1 MSNTSETSPL
11 LRVFGAPLRY
21 LQGPG
26 AIHQLGAQVAS
37 LAPSAALIS
46 DRFVLDLVGDRVAAS
61 CKAAGVRLSTCEFSG
76 DITPAEVQR
85 LVGQLAQDK
94 PGVVIAAGGGKGIDV
109 GKAVAKVLG
118 AHVVTVPTVASNDAP
133 TSKIFVLYDEQHRL
147 LSVEHMTHNPAAV
160 VVDTDLIAAAP
171 VKLLL
176 AGIGDALSKKFEVE
190 RCAAAG
196 GLNIYGG
203 LGTQAALALAD
214 LSYRSVREHAE
225 SAIQAV
231 QRGTPDVHL
240 ESLVEATVLLSGL
253 CFENGGLS
261 VSHAMTRGLSAIAG
275 TATSLHGLQV
285 AYGLLVQ
292 LTLEEREPTFMAE
305 LRGFYSRIGLPQD
318 LGELGLARTA
328 TDEEIETIS
337 RLTMT
342 APHVRNFPTALS
354 AERIALAIRSVEAER
369 TR

>member
-1 MSNTSETSPL
+1 MSEPVTTPPL
-11 LRVFGAPLRY
+11 LRIFGGPLRY

-26 AIHQLGAQVAS
+26 ALDQLGAQVAM
-37 LAPSAALIS
+37 LATSAVLIS
-46 DRFVLDLVGDRVAAS
+46 DRFVIDLVGDRVATSCQAS
-61 CKAAGVRLSTCEFSG
+61 GVQLTTCEFSG
-76 DITPAEVQR
+76 DITPAEVRR
-85 LVGQLAQDK
+85 LVDQLSQIR

-109 GKAVAKVLG
+109 GKAVARALG

-133 TSKIFVLYDEQHRL
+133 TSKIFVLYDEDHRL

-160 VVDTDLIAAAP
+160 VVDTELIAAAP

-190 RCAAAG
+190 RCASAG

-203 LGTQAALALAD
+203 LGTQAALTLAD

-225 SAIQAV
+225 PAIEAV
-231 QRGTPDVHL
+231 RRAQPDAHL

-275 TATSLHGLQV
+275 TATALHGLQV

-292 LTLEEREPTFMAE
+292 LTLEERDPEFMAE
-305 LRGFYSRIGLPQD
+305 LRGFYQRTGLPRS
-318 LGELGLARTA
+318 LNELGLERAA
-328 TDEEIETIS
+328 NDNEIETIA

-342 APHVRNFPTALS
+342 APHVRNFPNTLNTA
-354 AERIALAIRSVEAER
+354 RIATAMRAVEADRER
-369 TR
+369 

>member
-1 MSNTSETSPL
+1 MSNTLSASTQ
-11 LRVFGAPLRY
+11 LRVFGGPLRY

-26 AIHQLGAQVAS
+26 ALDQLGAQVAS
-37 LAPSAALIS
+37 LAPSAVLIS
-46 DRFVLDLVGDRVAAS
+46 DRFVLDLVSARVAAS
-61 CKAAGVRLSTCEFSG
+61 CQASGVRLSTCEFSG

-85 LVGQLAQDK
+85 LVGRLDQDK
-94 PGVVIAAGGGKGIDV
+94 PGVVIAAGGGKGIDA
-109 GKAVAKVLG
+109 GKAVARALG

-133 TSKIFVLYDEQHRL
+133 TSKIFVLYDEHHRL
-147 LSVEHMTHNPAAV
+147 LSVEHLTHNPAAV
-160 VVDTDLIAAAP
+160 VVDTALIAAAP

-225 SAIQAV
+225 AAIEAV
-231 QRGTPDVHL
+231 RRARPDAHL

-275 TATSLHGLQV
+275 TATTLHGLQV

-292 LTLEEREPTFMAE
+292 LTLEERDVAFMAE
-305 LRGFYSRIGLPQD
+305 LRGFYQRTGLPQD
-318 LGELGLARTA
+318 LSELGLGHAA
-328 TDEEIETIS
+328 TDDDIETIA
-337 RLTMT
+337 RQTMT
-342 APHVRNFPTALS
+342 APHVRNFPNVLC
-354 AERIALAIRSVEAER
+354 AERIVLAIRQVEAGR
-369 TR
+369 VD

>member
-1 MSNTSETSPL
+1 MSNTLDTSAP
-11 LRVFGAPLRY
+11 LRVFGGPLRY

-26 AIHQLGAQVAS
+26 AIRQLGAQVAQ
-37 LAPSAALIS
+37 LAPSAVLIS
-46 DRFVLDLVGDRVAAS
+46 DRFVLDLVGARVEDS
-61 CKAAGVRLSTCEFSG
+61 CKAAGVQLITREFSG

-85 LVGQLAQDK
+85 LASQLAQDK

-109 GKAVAKVLG
+109 GKAVAKALG
-118 AHVVTVPTVASNDAP
+118 AHVVTLPTVASNDAP

-147 LSVEHMTHNPAAV
+147 LSVEHLTHNPAAV
-160 VVDTDLIAAAP
+160 VVDTELIATAP

-214 LSYRSVREHAE
+214 LSYRSVRAHAE
-225 SAIQAV
+225 PAIQAV
-231 QRGTPDVHL
+231 ERGKPDVHL

-261 VSHAMTRGLSAIAG
+261 VSHAMTRGLSAVAG
-275 TATSLHGLQV
+275 TATTLHGLQV

-292 LTLEEREPTFMAE
+292 LTLEERDPAFMAE
-305 LRGFYSRIGLPQD
+305 LRSFYLRTGLPQD
-318 LGELGLARTA
+318 LGELGLARAA
-328 TDEEIETIS
+328 TDEEIETIA

-354 AERIALAIRSVEAER
+354 AERIASAIRSVEAER

>member
-1 MSNTSETSPL
+1 MSTSPTTPSL
-11 LRVFGAPLRY
+11 LRVFGGPLRY

-26 AIHQLGAQVAS
+26 ALDQLGAQVAL
-37 LAPSAALIS
+37 LAPSAVLIA
-46 DRFVLDLVGDRVAAS
+46 DRFVLDLVGARVAAS
-61 CKAAGVRLSTCEFSG
+61 CQASGVALSTGEFSG

-85 LVGQLAQDK
+85 LTDQLATAK

-109 GKAVAKVLG
+109 GKAVARALG
-118 AHVVTVPTVASNDAP
+118 SQVVTVPTVASNDAP
-133 TSKIFVLYDEQHRL
+133 TSKIFVLYDEHHRL
-147 LSVEHMTHNPAAV
+147 LSVEHLAHNPAAV
-160 VVDTDLIAAAP
+160 VVDTALIAAAP
-171 VKLLL
+171 PRLLL

-203 LGTQAALALAD
+203 LGTQAALVLAD

-225 SAIQAV
+225 PAIEAV
-231 QRGTPDVHL
+231 RRATTDAHL

-275 TATSLHGLQV
+275 TASSLHGLQV

-292 LTLEEREPTFMAE
+292 LTLEERDAAFMAE
-305 LRGFYSRIGLPQD
+305 LRGFYQRTGLPQD
-318 LGELGLARTA
+318 LNELGLGRAA
-328 TDEEIETIS
+328 SEDEIETIA
-337 RLTMT
+337 RQTMT

-354 AERIALAIRSVEAER
+354 AERIAGAIRQVEAAR
-369 TR
+369 LG

>member
-1 MSNTSETSPL
+1 MSNTPYAASL
-11 LRVFGAPLRY
+11 LRVFGGPLRY

-26 AIHQLGAQVAS
+26 ALHQLGAQVAS
-37 LAPSAALIS
+37 LAPSAVLIS
-46 DRFVLDLVGDRVAAS
+46 DRFVLDLVGERVAAS
-61 CKAAGVRLSTCEFSG
+61 CRASGVRLGTCEFSG

-85 LVGQLAQDK
+85 LAGQLAQDK

-109 GKAVAKVLG
+109 GKAVAKALG

-160 VVDTDLIAAAP
+160 VVDTELIAAAP

-190 RCAAAG
+190 RCAAAS

-203 LGTQAALALAD
+203 LGTQAALTLAD

-225 SAIQAV
+225 PAIQAV
-231 QRGTPDVHL
+231 QRATPDAHL

-275 TATSLHGLQV
+275 TATALHGLQV

-292 LTLEEREPTFMAE
+292 LTLEEREPAFMAE
-305 LRGFYSRIGLPQD
+305 LRGFYLRTGLPQD
-318 LGELGLARTA
+318 LSELGLGRAA
-328 TDEEIETIS
+328 TEEEIETIA

-342 APHVRNFPTALS
+342 APHVRNFPNVLN
-354 AERIALAIRSVEAER
+354 AERIGSAIRQVEAER
-369 TR
+369 VR